1 MAVVIL
7 SLYACEGG
15 DFTTWA
21 TVTAVQEVERH
32 APEEEV
38 KAYEE
43 ELRTPEPAFEVELR
57 TDDGDRVTLEHHG
70 ERRYA
75 PGERVR
81 VIKGDAGALLL

>member
-1 MAVVIL
+1 MALVVLGL
-7 SLYACEGG
+7 SACEGE

-21 TVTAVQEVERH
+21 TVTAVQESEPQ

-38 KAYEE
+38 KRYEE
-43 ELRTPEPAFEVELR
+43 DLRTPEPVFEVELR

-81 VIKGDAGALLL
+81 VIKADSGALLL

>member
-1 MAVVIL
+1 MALVVLGL
-7 SLYACEGG
+7 SACEGE
-15 DFTTWA
+15 DFKTWA
-21 TVTAVQEVERH
+21 TVTAVQEIERQ

-38 KAYEE
+38 RPYEE
-43 ELRTPEPAFEVELR
+43 DLRTPQPAFEVELR

-81 VIKGDAGALLL
+81 VIKADSGALLL